1 MCALSSP
8 TVMPR
13 MPYVRRARAYGP
25 KNEDLCHWPARDR
38 ATSMAN
44 LLNATMHAV
53 DVLSEPVVQ
62 TIARDVEDSVMIF
75 FFFWAMYLMVQ
86 GCIDQDRREQ
96 MQRAV
101 KSSGKWLRESFAKTS
116 QSVRRLSTSLLGL
129 SDLKDSQIGKKDP
142 LAPKVDTASR
152 RAMV

>member
-1 MCALSSP
+1 
-8 TVMPR
+8 
-13 MPYVRRARAYGP
+13 
-25 KNEDLCHWPARDR
+25 
-38 ATSMAN
+38 
-44 LLNATMHAV
+44 MHAV

-62 TIARDVEDSVMIF
+62 TIARDVEDSVMVF

-96 MQRAV
+96 MQGAV